1 MNFRSCIFQ
10 GICQFYPSYKYLYDP
25 FICRGWSDV
34 TSFIPGI
41 GNLCVCFKTS
51 YRLRLHIFGP
61 FIIMWSFIEGKPV
74 LRILLKKLTISLE
87 YKLLILHRM
96 SFVFWPRILST
107 SEDIDDGDG
116 DGDGDDLLS

>member
-1 MNFRSCIFQ
+1 
-10 GICQFYPSYKYLYDP
+10 
-25 FICRGWSDV
+25 
-34 TSFIPGI
+34 
-41 GNLCVCFKTS
+41 
-51 YRLRLHIFGP
+51 
-61 FIIMWSFIEGKPV
+61 MWSFIEGKPV

-87 YKLLILHRM
+87 YKLLILNRM